1 MRIGPIELPNRL
13 FAAPMAGVTDRPFRK
28 LCKRLGA
35 GYAVSEMVTSRRDLW
50 SSLKTSRRTDHAGEV
65 APIAVQIAGTDA
77 AMMAEAAAYNVE
89 RGAQVIDINMGC
101 PAKKVCNT
109 WAGSALMRDEPLAL
123 AIVEAVVAACAPHGV
138 PVTLKMRSGWSAGQ
152 KNAVRIARAAE
163 DAGVAMITVH
173 GRTREQGYKGE
184 AEYDTVAAVKA
195 AVRVPVVANGDIDSP
210 HKARDVLARTGADA
224 IMIGR
229 AAQGRPWIFREVGHF
244 LETGEALAPPA
255 TRDARAWL
263 LEHLEDHYALYGES
277 SGVRSARKHIGWAV
291 ETLPGGRAFRA
302 KMNALETCAE
312 QSAAVADWFEELAER
327 HPRLPGTGAAEATG
341 LS

>member
-1 MRIGPIELPNRL
+1 MRIGPIELPSRL

-50 SSLKTSRRTDHAGEV
+50 SSLKTSRRADHAGEA

-101 PAKKVCNT
+101 PAKKVCNA

-123 AIVEAVVAACAPHGV
+123 SIVEAVVAACAPLGV
-138 PVTLKMRSGWSAGQ
+138 PVTLKMRSGWSADH

-163 DAGVAMITVH
+163 GAGVAMITVH

-184 AEYDTVAAVKA
+184 AEYETVAAVKA

-210 HKARDVLARTGADA
+210 QKARDVLERTGADA
-224 IMIGR
+224 LMIGR
-229 AAQGRPWIFREVGHF
+229 AAQGRPWIFREVAHF

-255 TRDARAWL
+255 TLDARAWL

-291 ETLPGGRAFRA
+291 ETLPGGHAFRA

-312 QSAAVADWFEELAER
+312 QSAAVADWFDALAQR
-327 HPRLPGTGAAEATG
+327 HPRLPGSGAAEATA